1 MQSGFWA
8 FPKIIFANLCK
19 PIPDIIIIQVSSDP
33 LKLETAEKEKNTRNW
48 ILGEQK
54 ELFNWNR
61 KLFCTIFKK

>member
-33 LKLETAEKEKNTRNW
+33 LKLETVEKEKNTRNW

-54 ELFNWNR
+54 DFFNWNR